1 MIVVDPRRTATAEAA
16 DLHLAIKPG
25 TDIDLF
31 NGIAYL
37 LLQWGAIDTFFY

>member
-1 MIVVDPRRTATAEAA
+1 MIVVDPRRTPTAEAA

-25 TDIDLF
+25 TDIDLL

-37 LLQWGAIDTFFY
+37 LLQWGAIDAAVY